1 MSIEKNQRML
11 QEEKNQRKWR
21 RERPCLLQTNA
32 SFVGSCAVETA
43 LAVAKTAMAQAVR
56 FVI

>member
-11 QEEKNQRKWR
+11 QEKNQRKWR